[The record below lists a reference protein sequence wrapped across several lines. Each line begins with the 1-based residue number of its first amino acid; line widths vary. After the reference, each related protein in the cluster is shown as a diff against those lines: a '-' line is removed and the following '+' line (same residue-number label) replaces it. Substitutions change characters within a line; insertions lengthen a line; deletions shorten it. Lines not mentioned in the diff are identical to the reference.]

1 MDSAQWIRMAVAGVS
16 FWLALPVT
24 AAIQVVG
31 DEACEKYAVDIASF
45 ATCVDG
51 KVTRAEDAPVAA
63 ARQARPLPVATA
75 SAAREVVPRP
85 EAGARTQS
93 IVRAGA
99 AGN

>member
-1 MDSAQWIRMAVAGVS
+1 MDPAQWIRMAVAGVS
-16 FWLALPVT
+16 FWLALPTT

-51 KVTRAEDAPVAA
+51 KVTRAEDAPVVA
-63 ARQARPLPVATA
+63 ARPAKPPPVATA
-75 SAAREVVPRP
+75 SAARDAVPKP
-85 EAGARTQS
+85 EAGARTRS
-93 IVRAGA
+93 MVRAGA